1 MINLEQKDMCEAEL
15 RQAIRILQSVLIN
28 LRKSNELEME
38 IHYSDKLFVK
48 NILNEKLMPLLQIH
62 GFKVGNKCAHSNGMR
77 WCT

>member
-38 IHYSDKLFVK
+38 IYYFLSG
-48 NILNEKLMPLLQIH
+48 LNALPESYTLYWNTTL
-62 GFKVGNKCAHSNGMR
+62 AR
-77 WCT
+77 